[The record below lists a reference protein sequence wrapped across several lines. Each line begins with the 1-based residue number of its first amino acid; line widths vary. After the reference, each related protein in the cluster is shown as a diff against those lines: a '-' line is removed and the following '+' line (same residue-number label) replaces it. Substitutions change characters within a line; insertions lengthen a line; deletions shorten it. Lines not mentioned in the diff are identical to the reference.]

1 MALEHT
7 EGGSIAQRLK
17 QIRDSLPKDV
27 TLVAVSKTHPVEAL
41 QEAYD
46 AGQRIFGENKV
57 QEMTAKA
64 ALLPKDIEWH
74 FIGHLQR
81 NKIKMMAPYVTLIQ
95 GVDSFEKLKEIDKY
109 AALNSRHIAVLM
121 QVHIARE
128 DTKFGLSA
136 AELISMLKDENWQG
150 LEHITI
156 EGLMGMATNTDNTE
170 QIVKEFTLLAS
181 LFSKLKQQFF
191 SDRDYFRVLSAGMSD
206 DYPLAISAGSNMV
219 RIGSSIFGERD
230 YGGVSS

>member
-1 MALEHT
+1 
-7 EGGSIAQRLK
+7 
-17 QIRDSLPKDV
+17 
-27 TLVAVSKTHPVEAL
+27 
-41 QEAYD
+41 
-46 AGQRIFGENKV
+46 
-57 QEMTAKA
+57 
-64 ALLPKDIEWH
+64 
-74 FIGHLQR
+74 
-81 NKIKMMAPYVTLIQ
+81 MAPYVTLIQ